1 MTNKRPI
8 FFFGAECQNM
18 HFVRALAIYPWAVLQ
33 IQHQA
38 DKNKEN
44 HNEGIISWSTTI

>member
-1 MTNKRPI
+1 MYFDLW
-8 FFFGAECQNM
+8 FFLVKNAKNM
-18 HFVRALAIYPWAVLQ
+18 HFVRALAIYLWAVLQ

-44 HNEGIISWSTTI
+44 YNEGIIIWSTTI

>member
-1 MTNKRPI
+1 MVQNAK
-8 FFFGAECQNM
+8 NM
-18 HFVRALAIYPWAVLQ
+18 HFVRALAIYLWAVLQ

-44 HNEGIISWSTTI
+44 YNEGIIGWSTTI

>member
-1 MTNKRPI
+1 MYFDLW
-8 FFFGAECQNM
+8 FFLVKNAKNM
-18 HFVRALAIYPWAVLQ
+18 HFVRALAIYLPAVLQ

-44 HNEGIISWSTTI
+44 YNEGIISWSTTM